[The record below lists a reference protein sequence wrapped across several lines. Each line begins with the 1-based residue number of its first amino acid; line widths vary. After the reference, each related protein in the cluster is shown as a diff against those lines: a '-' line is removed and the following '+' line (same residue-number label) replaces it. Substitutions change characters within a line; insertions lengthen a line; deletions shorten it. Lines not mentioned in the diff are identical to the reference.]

1 MDRWPAPHQPAL
13 RWLTRVERA
22 IKAHDHPDQGA
33 FIAITN
39 AIEYQLEI
47 GAQPDTLRL
56 LLSALGQFAS
66 ACGMDP
72 DQIGLD
78 PDPAATL
85 AKLSPRRSATR

>member
-1 MDRWPAPHQPAL
+1 MDRWPAFHQPAL
-13 RWLTRVERA
+13 RWVARVERA
-22 IKAHDHPDQGA
+22 IKAHNHPDQGA

-56 LLSALGQFAS
+56 LLSALAQFATS
-66 ACGMDP
+66 CGIGP
-72 DQIGLD
+72 DNIGLD
-78 PDPAATL
+78 PDPEATL

>member
-1 MDRWPAPHQPAL
+1 MDRWPAFYQPAL
-13 RWLTRVERA
+13 RWLARVERA
-22 IKAHDHPDQGA
+22 IEARDHPDHGA

-56 LLSALGQFAS
+56 LLSALAQFAS
-66 ACGMDP
+66 SSGIRP
-72 DQIGLD
+72 DKIGLD

-85 AKLSPRRSATR
+85 AKLRPKRSATR